1 MQNQWKNFKVE
12 TYKYI
17 CTLEIVSDYI
27 KENGP
32 EEERPEELERHYG
45 NIEKNKIKKLEL
57 KWLSVVRKELD
68 SGFWCAKC
76 LENRIIPGA
85 KTR

>member
-57 KWLSVVRKELD
+57 K
-68 SGFWCAKC
+68 
-76 LENRIIPGA
+76 
-85 KTR
+85 